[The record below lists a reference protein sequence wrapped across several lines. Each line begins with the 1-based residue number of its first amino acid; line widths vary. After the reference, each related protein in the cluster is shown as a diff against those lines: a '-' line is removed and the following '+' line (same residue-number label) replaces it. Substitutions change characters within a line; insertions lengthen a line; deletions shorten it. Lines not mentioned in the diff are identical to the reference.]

1 MKIDFSK
8 LPQLILDASTRRQ
21 QSRVAWQAL
30 NLMLTSRVEVN
41 MDHFQTAAVLDVLQE
56 IRVQPS
62 PVPGQ
67 SDQGSGQQLEER
79 TSHS

>member
-1 MKIDFSK
+1 
-8 LPQLILDASTRRQ
+8 
-21 QSRVAWQAL
+21 VAWQAL

-67 SDQGSGQQLEER
+67 SDQGSGQQLEE
-79 TSHS
+79 

>member
-1 MKIDFSK
+1 
-8 LPQLILDASTRRQ
+8 
-21 QSRVAWQAL
+21 
-30 NLMLTSRVEVN
+30 

-67 SDQGSGQQLEER
+67 SDQGSGQQLEE
-79 TSHS
+79 